1 MLPHHFSLV
10 ASSSSF
16 LPVKPLSDGVVVVVG
31 VGVEVLLPYTFT
43 ILSGKNLIAAIHS
56 LRSETLRS

>member
-1 MLPHHFSLV
+1 MLPHRFSLV
-10 ASSSSF
+10 ASSSSI
-16 LPVKPLSDGVVVVVG
+16 LPVKPLGAGVVVVIG

-43 ILSGKNLIAAIHS
+43 ILSGKNLIAAVHS